1 MDCGARAF
9 HKPGCPQ
16 FPSEIPEAPSRTT
29 IEAMLDAANSAAYV
43 ERNGESPYAVE
54 SQLAAKLALEVGVR
68 KVQQART
75 DGAPVMYTAGVE
87 ATAAEIAEAILSLAK
102 KPGVAA

>member
-1 MDCGARAF
+1 MDCKAF
-9 HKPGCPQ
+9 LGSKPGPAGQETHGLCEECFEKRQ
-16 FPSEIPEAPSRTT
+16 AELEVPSVEIE
-29 IEAMLDAANSAAYV
+29 
-43 ERNGESPYAVE
+43 
-54 SQLAAKLALEVGVR
+54 LAAKLALEVGVR
-68 KVQQART
+68 KVQQARK

>member
-1 MDCGARAF
+1 MIRRCMDCKAF
-9 HKPGCPQ
+9 LGSKPGPADQVTHGLCDEC
-16 FPSEIPEAPSRTT
+16 FENRMAGITSVEIE
-29 IEAMLDAANSAAYV
+29 
-43 ERNGESPYAVE
+43 
-54 SQLAAKLALEVGVR
+54 LASKLALEVGVR

-87 ATAAEIAEAILSLAK
+87 ATAAEIAEAILNLAK